1 MDRKILLTVLLAFF
15 TLAFIPLAYSETIV
29 FGPEVYTR
37 GTGKPQKIVK
47 SFSAIRGQK
56 QVPVTLSIKNGE
68 GKRGKVTSAVIEIN
82 GKQVLGPEEFDKQ
95 VDEIKLPIKLDEQN
109 EIAVEVRGKPGT
121 YITVAVLREPLFE
134 ILAAAFGD
142 YVNLNQPTTVTF
154 SALLE
159 KSYPNLISVNLT
171 QYDEKYKH
179 VADLGILYDDGT
191 HGDREAGDNS
201 FRTQIVINELYPKML
216 NYRVSVVYKDNQT
229 IKKVLSDFFSVNV
242 AHIPSVTGVISPQ
255 GGTITLEGY
264 APVIFPAGAFPSN
277 TTVKV
282 MATSSPG
289 TAEDYE
295 HSVSIFEGGPRL
307 PYEIRINSGYIEPA
321 TSFDIVLNVPDSFI
335 NTLPPNVDIQVFV
348 QIFQA
353 SEHEAHDS
361 FELFESTF
369 DPLTKTVRAALPK
382 SSFTIVRH
390 VDGTYEAI
398 VIVGT
403 TLR

>member
-1 MDRKILLTVLLAFF
+1 MKRKILLTFLLTFF
-15 TLAFIPLAYSETIV
+15 TLAFIPLAYGDTIV

-56 QVPVTLSIKNGE
+56 RVPVTLSIKNGE
-68 GKRGKVTSAVIEIN
+68 GKKGKVTSAVIEIN
-82 GKQVLGPEEFDKQ
+82 GVQVLGSEEFDKQ
-95 VDEIKLPIKLDEQN
+95 IDEIKLPIKLDEQN
-109 EIAVEVRGKPGT
+109 EIAVEVRGEPGT
-121 YITVAVLREPLFE
+121 YITVTVLRESLFE
-134 ILAAAFGD
+134 ILASAFDG

-179 VADLGILYDDGT
+179 VADLGILYNDGT
-191 HGDREAGDNS
+191 HGDYKAGDDS

-216 NYRVSVVYKDNQT
+216 NYRISALYKDNT
-229 IKKVLSDFFSVNV
+229 FKRVSSDFFSINV

-264 APVIFPAGAFPSN
+264 ATVIFPAGAFPSN

-282 MATSSPG
+282 MATSSPE
-289 TAEDYE
+289 TEEDYE
-295 HSVSIFEGGPRL
+295 HSVSIFEGGTRL
-307 PYEIRINSGYIEPA
+307 PYEIRINSGNVEPA

-335 NTLPPNVDIQVFV
+335 NTLPPNTDIQVFV

-369 DPLTKTVRAALPK
+369 DPLTKTVRAALPE

>member
-1 MDRKILLTVLLAFF
+1 MKRKILLTLLLTFF

-47 SFSAIRGQK
+47 NFSVVRGHF
-56 QVPVTLSIKNGE
+56 TLSIKNGE
-68 GKRGKVTSAVIEIN
+68 GKKGKVTSAVIEIN
-82 GKQVLGPEEFDKQ
+82 GVQVVGPEEFDKQ
-95 VDEIKLPIKLDEQN
+95 IDEIKLPIKLDEQN
-109 EIAVEVRGKPGT
+109 KIGVEVRGEPGT
-121 YITVAVLREPLFE
+121 YITVAVLEESLFFK
-134 ILAAAFGD
+134 ILASGD
-142 YVNLNQPTTVTF
+142 PEYVNLNQPTTVTY
-154 SALLE
+154 SYTLLE
-159 KSYPNLISVNLT
+159 KSYPNLISVNLK
-171 QYDEKYKH
+171 QYDEKHKH
-179 VADLGILYDDGT
+179 IADMGILYDDGT
-191 HGDREAGDNS
+191 HGDREAGDNQ
-201 FRTQIVINELYPKML
+201 FRTQVVINELYPKML
-216 NYRVSVVYKDNQT
+216 NYRVSALYKENE
-229 IKKVLSDFFSVNV
+229 IFKKVLSDFFSINV

-264 APVIFPAGAFPSN
+264 ATVIFPAGAFPSN

-282 MATSSPG
+282 MTTSSPE

-295 HSVSIFEGGPRL
+295 HSVSIFEGGSRL
-307 PYEIRINSGYIEPA
+307 PYEIRINSGNVEPS
-321 TSFDIVLNVPDSFI
+321 TSFDMILNIPDSFI
-335 NTLPPNVDIQVFV
+335 NTLPSNVDIQVFA

-353 SEHEAHDS
+353 SEHEALDH
-361 FELFESTF
+361 FELFDSTF